1 MKIFK
6 DITVIG
12 AAILAIIYIINPT
25 AGFVEFIPDNFP
37 IIGNLDEAGAVL
49 IIISAFRY
57 FGVEL
62 ADLFN
67 SKDRVKKEE
76 KNVIKIEKI
85 K

>member
-49 IIISAFRY
+49 IIVSAFKY

-67 SKDRVKKEE
+67 SKE
-76 KNVIKIEKI
+76 KVNKQESNVIKIEKI

>member
-49 IIISAFRY
+49 IIVSAFRY

-67 SKDRVKKEE
+67 SKEKVKKEDR
-76 KNVIKIEKI
+76 NVIKIEKI

>member
-49 IIISAFRY
+49 IIVSAFKY

-67 SKDRVKKEE
+67 SKEKVK
-76 KNVIKIEKI
+76 
-85 K
+85 

>member
-49 IIISAFRY
+49 IIVSAFRY

-67 SKDRVKKEE
+67 SKEKVKKEDR
-76 KNVIKIEKI
+76 NVIKIEKV

>member
-57 FGVEL
+57 FGIEL

>member
-49 IIISAFRY
+49 IIVSAFKY

-67 SKDRVKKEE
+67 SKEKVKKQES
-76 KNVIKIEKI
+76 NVIKIEKI